1 MANTIKI
8 KSEFSNPIREIEN
21 TWIVLRD
28 GTRLAARIWLPVD
41 AEHNPV
47 PAVMEYLPY
56 RKGDGMSPRDSR
68 LHPYV
73 AGHGYAVVR
82 VDIRGTG
89 ESDGILIDEYLKQEQ
104 DDALEVI
111 DWMTAQAWCSGAV
124 GIIGI
129 SWSGFNGLQIAA
141 RRPAALKAIITL
153 CSTDDR
159 YADDVHY
166 MGGCI
171 DYDALPWASFMFAL
185 NALPPDPRLVGERW
199 HEMWL
204 QRMNETPPYIEAWLS
219 HQTRDAFWKHGSVC
233 ENYADITC
241 AVFAVGGWNDGYTN
255 AIPRLLA
262 GLNGP
267 RKGLIGPWPHAH
279 PQDATPGPSIGWLQ
293 EVVRWWDYWLK
304 DIDNGVM
311 DEPML
316 RAWMQDS
323 VPPSTQYQT
332 RPGRWVA
339 ETAWPSPNVGQ
350 HVLHFWPDRSLRPTC
365 TPTAAAL
372 PISSNLLHGIDS
384 SVWCPYGYDGEL
396 APDQRSED
404 GRALSFTVPRDEFS
418 EIEILGFPEVQLRL
432 SADKANALV
441 AVRLCDVAPSGES
454 TLVSWGLLNLTH
466 RASHEFLQAMV
477 PDEKVVVRV
486 KLNAI
491 AHHLLPGHCW
501 RVCVAPSYWPH
512 AWPSPELATLTLHLD
527 GCQLLLP
534 VRAPSPLDNTLRE
547 FGEPEEAKMLAME
560 TLREESAKREWVIDR
575 MTGNVTLRCVFD
587 YGAVKYAHNGIT
599 HDSVVKDDYVMNEH
613 DPLSARVTCWRSNT
627 LSGEGWATH
636 IETQS
641 EMTCDAAN
649 FYVVNTMHAF
659 ENGARVFEKEWR
671 QTVPRQFV

>member
-89 ESDGILIDEYLKQEQ
+89 ESDGILVDEYLKQEQ

-185 NALPPDPRLVGERW
+185 NALPPDPRLVGECW

-267 RKGLIGPWPHAH
+267 RKGLIGPWPH
-279 PQDATPGPSIGWLQ
+279 P
-293 EVVRWWDYWLK
+293 
-304 DIDNGVM
+304 
-311 DEPML
+311 
-316 RAWMQDS
+316 
-323 VPPSTQYQT
+323 
-332 RPGRWVA
+332 
-339 ETAWPSPNVGQ
+339 
-350 HVLHFWPDRSLRPTC
+350 
-365 TPTAAAL
+365 
-372 PISSNLLHGIDS
+372 
-384 SVWCPYGYDGEL
+384 
-396 APDQRSED
+396 
-404 GRALSFTVPRDEFS
+404 
-418 EIEILGFPEVQLRL
+418 
-432 SADKANALV
+432 
-441 AVRLCDVAPSGES
+441 
-454 TLVSWGLLNLTH
+454 
-466 RASHEFLQAMV
+466 
-477 PDEKVVVRV
+477 
-486 KLNAI
+486 
-491 AHHLLPGHCW
+491 
-501 RVCVAPSYWPH
+501 
-512 AWPSPELATLTLHLD
+512 
-527 GCQLLLP
+527 
-534 VRAPSPLDNTLRE
+534 
-547 FGEPEEAKMLAME
+547 
-560 TLREESAKREWVIDR
+560 
-575 MTGNVTLRCVFD
+575 
-587 YGAVKYAHNGIT
+587 
-599 HDSVVKDDYVMNEH
+599 
-613 DPLSARVTCWRSNT
+613 
-627 LSGEGWATH
+627 
-636 IETQS
+636 
-641 EMTCDAAN
+641 
-649 FYVVNTMHAF
+649 
-659 ENGARVFEKEWR
+659 
-671 QTVPRQFV
+671 